1 MSYTYEY
8 PRPMVTVDALVISRN
23 EEDFEVLLIQRKNEP
38 FKNMWAL
45 PGGFVDME
53 ETLEHAVIRE
63 LEEETGLKD
72 IDLKQFYTA
81 GKPGRDPRG
90 RNITVVYYGFTDNKN
105 VVAGDDAGKAGWFS
119 LSKIPALAFDHNEII
134 NLFFDDLKGL

>member
-1 MSYTYEY
+1 
-8 PRPMVTVDALVISRN
+8 VISRN

-53 ETLEHAVIRE
+53 ETLEHAVNRE

-72 IDLKQFYTA
+72 IDLKQFHTA
-81 GKPGRDPRG
+81 GNPGRDPRG
-90 RNITVVYYGFTDNKN
+90 RNITVVFYGFTDNKK
-105 VVAGDDAGKAGWFS
+105 VKAGDDAENARWFS
-119 LSKIPALAFDHNEII
+119 VSQLPELGFDHKEII
-134 NLFFDDLKGL
+134 SMFLDDIKGL